1 LNFHLNIHVF
11 SFKYI
16 YLNAK
21 RNSESIFGAI
31 FHFSFKS
38 YEKNYGEQC
47 IEEEIKSKVG
57 NLKN

>member
-1 LNFHLNIHVF
+1 
-11 SFKYI
+11 
-16 YLNAK
+16 LNAK